1 MDSKTKIFGAL
12 ALGLAGL
19 GTAGYAA
26 TTGMGARDHEAMEDT
41 AEAAALADAK
51 ISLVD
56 AVALAE
62 RSTNALA
69 AEAEFEAED
78 GKAVFEVGLYNAAGQ
93 ELEAVIDA
101 NTGKVLRSGPDD
113 EDNEGGE
120 DAD

>member
-1 MDSKTKIFGAL
+1 MDKKTKIFGAL

-26 TTGMGARDHEAMEDT
+26 TAGMGAGNHEAMEDA
-41 AEAAALADAK
+41 AEAAAFADAK

-101 NTGKVLRSGPDD
+101 NTGKVLRSGADD

>member
-1 MDSKTKIFGAL
+1 MDKKTKIFGAL

-26 TTGMGARDHEAMEDT
+26 TAGMGAGNHEAMEDA
-41 AEAAALADAK
+41 AEAAAFADAK

-78 GKAVFEVGLYNAAGQ
+78 GKAVFEVGLYTAAGQ

-101 NTGKVLRSGPDD
+101 NTGKVLRSGADD